1 MTSQLL
7 CELHAHTTWSDGELT
22 IHELVDLYGRAGFDV
37 LAITDHV
44 LRRDEAVRGTTSAV
58 VESTYDAYLE
68 AIQTEAERAMTQYR
82 LVVVPGLEL
91 TYDDPDPREA
101 AHALAL
107 GLRRF
112 VGLTGGFDRALEE
125 ARNAGAALIAAHPYT
140 TTDGASAPRA
150 TGRFAA
156 DPNWAAA
163 AVDRFEICNR
173 FTFFDWVGELRL
185 PVVATGDFHRPE
197 HLASWKTLLPV
208 EQNEQAV
215 VEYLHSTRPAALT
228 VFDPATESLGRA
240 A

>member
-1 MTSQLL
+1 MTGQLL
-7 CELHAHTTWSDGELT
+7 CELHAHTTWSDGDLT
-22 IHELVDLYGRAGFDV
+22 IRELVDLYGRAAFDV

-44 LRRDEAVRGTTSAV
+44 LRTDETVRATTSAV

-68 AIQTEAERAMTQYR
+68 AIQNEAERATTQYG
-82 LVVVPGLEL
+82 LVVVPGFEL
-91 TYDDPDPREA
+91 TYDDPDPGEA

-112 VGLTGGFDRALEE
+112 VGLTSGFERALDD
-125 ARNAGAALIAAHPYT
+125 ARFAGAALIAAHPYT
-140 TTDGASAPRA
+140 TTDAASAPRA

-156 DPNWAAA
+156 DPDWAAA

-173 FTFFDWVGELRL
+173 FTFFDWVAELRL
-185 PVVATGDFHRPE
+185 PVVATGDFHRRE

-208 EQNEQAV
+208 EQSEEPV
-215 VEYLHSTRPAALT
+215 VEYLRSSRPASLT
-228 VFDPATESLGRA
+228 VFDPATEKLGRA